1 MVQTIIEVFKNAVR
15 LDDKFIISKGSIKT
29 HFASEIDEI
38 REKYSKMTEGEKK
51 SFKSTLS
58 KVDSDTFSFIEDF
71 FGIDRDNY

>member
-38 REKYSKMTEGEKK
+38 REKYSKMTEEKRK
-51 SFKSTLS
+51 ALNQPLARW
-58 KVDSDTFSFIEDF
+58 IP
-71 FGIDRDNY
+71 IRLAL